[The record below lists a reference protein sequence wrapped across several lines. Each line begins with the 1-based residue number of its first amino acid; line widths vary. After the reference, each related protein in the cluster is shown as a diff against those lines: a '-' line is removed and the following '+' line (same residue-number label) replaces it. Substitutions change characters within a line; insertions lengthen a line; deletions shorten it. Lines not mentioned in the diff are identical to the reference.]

1 VAFLF
6 VFLVLFLIEVLMNF
20 RFLGKALHR
29 LSNVKFSSGKFNPA
43 KYIPT
48 WQPEYTLATHA
59 VFWTVMSKCGVT
71 DVRSYFQRLAALIA
85 ACVAVGVLAG
95 GYYFGFWGA
104 VLGGL
109 AGLAGPVILIYGAML
124 ILIALGL
131 SLIFIAVWSFIVWAF
146 FYILFY

>member
-6 VFLVLFLIEVLMNF
+6 VFLVVFLIEVLMNF

-29 LSNVKFSSGKFNPA
+29 LSHVKFNPT

-71 DVRSYFQRLAALIA
+71 DVRS
-85 ACVAVGVLAG
+85 
-95 GYYFGFWGA
+95 
-104 VLGGL
+104 
-109 AGLAGPVILIYGAML
+109 
-124 ILIALGL
+124 
-131 SLIFIAVWSFIVWAF
+131 
-146 FYILFY
+146 